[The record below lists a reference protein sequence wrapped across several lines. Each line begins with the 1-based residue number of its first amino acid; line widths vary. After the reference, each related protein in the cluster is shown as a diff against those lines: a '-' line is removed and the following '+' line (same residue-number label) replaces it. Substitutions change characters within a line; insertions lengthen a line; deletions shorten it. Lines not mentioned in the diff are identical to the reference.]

1 MGASLALFCAQ
12 THAQL
17 VAGGVGAALRLTAT
31 LEKLV
36 EESGPD
42 GAVRYELTPGSLPE
56 PGDQFVL
63 TVRFANVSAATTDG
77 VRITSAL
84 PAGMRYVAGSA
95 TGPGGLVLFS
105 TDDGRTF
112 GTEREVAG
120 QAAAGANDAAQTVR
134 YTHVRWVLEAPLEP
148 GTTGFVRLRLTQS

>member
-1 MGASLALFCAQ
+1 LTVLLEAQ
-12 THAQL
+12 AFAQL
-17 VAGGVGAALRLTAT
+17 LPGTTPAALRLTTT
-31 LEKLV
+31 LERLV
-36 EESGPD
+36 EQSGPD
-42 GAVRYELTPGSLPE
+42 GVVHYELTPGSLPE
-56 PGDQFVL
+56 SGDQFVL
-63 TVRFANVSAATTDG
+63 TVRFANVSATTADG

-105 TDDGRTF
+105 TDGGRTF
-112 GTEREVAG
+112 GTEREVA
-120 QAAAGANDAAQTVR
+120 ASATVDSKQTTEAVR

>member
-1 MGASLALFCAQ
+1 LTVLLEAQ
-12 THAQL
+12 AFAQL
-17 VAGGVGAALRLTAT
+17 MPGATLRLTTT
-31 LEKLV
+31 LERLV
-36 EESGPD
+36 EQSGPD
-42 GAVRYELTPGSLPE
+42 GVVHYELTPGSLPE
-56 PGDQFVL
+56 SGDQFVL
-63 TVRFANVSAATTDG
+63 TVRFANVSATTTDG

-105 TDDGRTF
+105 RDGGRTF
-112 GTEREVAG
+112 ATEQEVA
-120 QAAAGANDAAQTVR
+120 ASATVDFKQTAEAVP